1 MAGNTSPTVFSDTS
15 RGRLPQVCHDA
26 LALTPSS
33 PPPACTVGE
42 PGAPG
47 ARDACPASCTPSG
60 EPRVCGNKCS
70 ALLVLPASSASGK
83 AASRCAALG
92 DAPPVVSL
100 LDAADPKAGLRVTFT
115 AAALDESAPGGG
127 GDAAWACPGGQ
138 RTLTLDVL
146 CPQAGVTEEV
156 ASHAVPVPVSISPS
170 AVSQS
175 GLACA
180 FSAMIRHPAACP
192 VVSSLSSQH
201 SVQRVGASDGD
212 VDAGGVSQPLA
223 DVSATPMLKWERT
236 RRRIERHVGA
246 DEQYDHFQISVSNV
260 ALPVTLT
267 PAAAAAVEPL
277 RCGFFAVSPYARF
290 VKFAPPAATLKQGE
304 SVQLDI
310 RLPSRYLAVP
320 YDSAPGAPSTS
331 HDMSV
336 SLQCNGGG
344 DPSTGV
350 LIPLVRQDWPAPGN
364 GQPVDVRA
372 AQTEAARRLVVVI
385 VVLGLAGSC
394 ASSHARRHSRAV
406 HDGGCDDDGE
416 GGITGRRSGYRQ
428 HHTQCGVESC
438 EADTMCRPPLPPP
451 AEYDD
456 TLAFEEALAAATA
469 ASLSDARAGLS
480 DGAVAAGSVG
490 VADDA
495 MAQSLPACA
504 VCLVAPRDCVL
515 LPCRHVATCGGCTRR
530 MQAEARTAAPG
541 GVMACPVCRVPAV
554 SHVTLFVS

>member
-1 MAGNTSPTVFSDTS
+1 MDAG
-15 RGRLPQVCHDA
+15 
-26 LALTPSS
+26 
-33 PPPACTVGE
+33 
-42 PGAPG
+42 
-47 ARDACPASCTPSG
+47 
-60 EPRVCGNKCS
+60 
-70 ALLVLPASSASGK
+70 
-83 AASRCAALG
+83 
-92 DAPPVVSL
+92 
-100 LDAADPKAGLRVTFT
+100 DPKAGLRVTFT
-115 AAALDESAPGGG
+115 AATTDESPPRGG
-127 GDAAWACPGGQ
+127 GDTVWACPGGQ
-138 RTLTLDVL
+138 RTLTLEVL
-146 CPQAGVTEEV
+146 CPQAGVTEEA
-156 ASHAVPVPVSISPS
+156 ASHAVPVPVSISSS

-201 SVQRVGASDGD
+201 SEQHVGASDGD
-212 VDAGGVSQPLA
+212 VDAGGVTQPQPDA
-223 DVSATPMLKWERT
+223 TATPMLRWERT

-246 DEQYDHFQISVSNV
+246 DEQYDHFQIAVSNA

-267 PAAAAAVEPL
+267 AAAAAAVEPL

-290 VKFAPPAATLKQGE
+290 VKFVPPAATLKPGE

-320 YDSAPGAPSTS
+320 YDSAPGALSTS

-372 AQTEAARRLVVVI
+372 AQTEAARRLVVVMI
-385 VVLGLAGSC
+385 VMGLAGSC
-394 ASSHARRHSRAV
+394 ASSHARRHARAV

-428 HHTQCGVESC
+428 HHKQQCSVESC
-438 EADTMCRPPLPPP
+438 ETDTMCGGPPPQPP
-451 AEYDD
+451 AECDD

-480 DGAVAAGSVG
+480 EGAVAAGSVG

-495 MAQSLPACA
+495 PAAASLPACA

-530 MQAEARTAAPG
+530 MQAEARTATPG

>member
-1 MAGNTSPTVFSDTS
+1 M
-15 RGRLPQVCHDA
+15 
-26 LALTPSS
+26 
-33 PPPACTVGE
+33 
-42 PGAPG
+42 
-47 ARDACPASCTPSG
+47 
-60 EPRVCGNKCS
+60 CGNACS
-70 ALLVLPASSASGK
+70 ALLVLPASSASVASGQ

-92 DAPPVVSL
+92 DSAPVVSL
-100 LDAADPKAGLRVTFT
+100 LDAEDPRAGVRVTFS
-115 AAALDESAPGGG
+115 AATRGDDGAASTNSAA
-127 GDAAWACPGGQ
+127 DAAWACPGGK

-146 CPQAGVTEEV
+146 CPHIVGDSNGEA
-156 ASHAVPVPVSISPS
+156 ASHAGPLPVSIAPA
-170 AVSQS
+170 AVSQA

-192 VVSSLSSQH
+192 VVSKLSGQH
-201 SVQRVGASDGD
+201 TATHVAATDGE
-212 VDAGGVSQPLA
+212 V
-223 DVSATPMLKWERT
+223 DVSGNTQPAPDAMATPMLRWERT

-246 DEQYDHFQISVSNV
+246 DEQVCPHMASRWHQCMRESDILPPPAMQYDHFQLSVSNA

-267 PAAAAAVEPL
+267 AAAAAAVEPL

-290 VKFAPPAATLKQGE
+290 VRFNPPAATLKPGE

-320 YDSAPGAPSTS
+320 FSEGKDGTPPTTS

-364 GQPVDVRA
+364 GVPVDVRA
-372 AQTEAARRLVVVI
+372 AQAEAARRLVVVV
-385 VVLGLAGSC
+385 VVLCLAGLC
-394 ASSHARRHSRAV
+394 ASSHARRHRGV
-406 HDGGCDDDGE
+406 VDGGEADDDGE
-416 GGITGRRSGYRQ
+416 GGITGRRSGYRAKKQ
-428 HHTQCGVESC
+428 QQGGDAFSTVENCVGDACGAAAPDGEEGGDTTQ
-438 EADTMCRPPLPPP
+438 
-451 AEYDD
+451 
-456 TLAFEEALAAATA
+456 AFEAALAAATA
-469 ASLSDARAGLS
+469 ASLSDARAAPG
-480 DGAVAAGSVG
+480 GAEGAATAGRLAAGDESP
-490 VADDA
+490 AA
-495 MAQSLPACA
+495 ASLPACA